1 MKTNNNKG
9 FTLIELIMV
18 IVILGIL
25 AAVAVPKFF
34 SITDEAHAKNKKA
47 VLGNIKSGLN
57 LYAANEFVANGERDF
72 PTSGTGTAVLDLTDI
87 LDEVPD
93 DWSIVGSSATTD
105 TIGYQYGSTEDDYS
119 CYIYTYTAKAGPVPA
134 SYAIGSEVSR

>member
-34 SITDEAHAKNKKA
+34 NFSAQAHD
-47 VLGNIKSGLN
+47 KS
-57 LYAANEFVANGERDF
+57 
-72 PTSGTGTAVLDLTDI
+72 
-87 LDEVPD
+87 
-93 DWSIVGSSATTD
+93 SSAF
-105 TIGYQYGSTEDDYS
+105 IKMVEGRF
-119 CYIYTYTAKAGPVPA
+119 YI
-134 SYAIGSEVSR
+134 

>member
-34 SITDEAHAKNKKA
+34 SMTTEAHTKNKAA
-47 VLGNIKSGLN
+47 VIGNIKSGFHLF
-57 LYAANEFVANGERDF
+57 AANALVSDGARQF
-72 PTSGTGTAVLDLTDI
+72 PDDGAFKFSAI
-87 LDEVPD
+87 LDEAPEGWQVRD
-93 DWSIVGSSATTD
+93 STGVGAILGYNLHQADQSNYLYVSDSLTAAAYSI
-105 TIGYQYGSTEDDYS
+105 TEY
-119 CYIYTYTAKAGPVPA
+119 
-134 SYAIGSEVSR
+134 

>member
-34 SITDEAHAKNKKA
+34 SMTDQAHVKNKAA
-47 VLGNIKSGLN
+47 VIGNVRSGMN
-57 LYAANEFVANGERDF
+57 LLAANRLVRNGDR
-72 PTSGTGTAVLDLTDI
+72 DLTDLENLATWADSV
-87 LDEVPD
+87 LDEKPD
-93 DWSIVGSSATTD
+93 GWTFKAGSAAAAD
-105 TIGYQYGSTEDDYS
+105 TIIYDHDNTTYLVTFPATGGYT
-119 CYIYTYTAKAGPVPA
+119 IN
-134 SYAIGSEVSR
+134 